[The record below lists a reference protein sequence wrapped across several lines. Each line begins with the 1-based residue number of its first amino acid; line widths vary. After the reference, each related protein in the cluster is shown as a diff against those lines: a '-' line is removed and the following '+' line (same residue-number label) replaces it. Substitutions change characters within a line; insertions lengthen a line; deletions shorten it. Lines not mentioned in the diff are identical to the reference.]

1 MTSAK
6 HREESP
12 TVAQETAE
20 DMVKYGIT
28 RVPTDYFYYKGY
40 RYTNLEDA
48 IAQAKRLHPAVP
60 SNGRE
65 Q

>member
-1 MTSAK
+1 MTSTQL
-6 HREESP
+6 REESP
-12 TVAQETAE
+12 TIGRDIAE

-28 RVPTDYFYYKGY
+28 RVPTDYYYYKGY
-40 RYTNLEDA
+40 RYTNLKDA
-48 IAQAKRLHPAVP
+48 IAQAKRLPAAP